1 MNISIDEQLIHT
13 TIRIISVI
21 DDKTISTGTGF
32 FFRYDF
38 ENMNIP
44 VIVTNKHVV
53 KDARKIIL
61 KFSTSLEEK
70 FTPGKQQTV
79 DIAVNMSTFIMHP
92 DNDVDLCL
100 IPIEHILNQKF
111 EQNLYMIFLTKENI
125 IANDYIQSSI
135 SNIED
140 ITLIGY
146 PDGIIDEYN
155 NLPIVRKGITATSL
169 KYDFNNKKEFL
180 IDSAIFGGSSGS
192 PVFIFNQGS
201 YSIGNT
207 LYAGDRLL
215 LIGIV
220 YAVTQHIVNGQL
232 KIIQVP
238 SANVPI
244 TETYIPNNLGVVI
257 KSERILDFEKI
268 LSTLVKK

>member
-70 FTPGKQQTV
+70 STPGKQQTI
-79 DIAVNMSTFIMHP
+79 DIEVNRNAFIMHP

-100 IPIEHILNQKF
+100 IPIADILNHKF
-111 EQNLYMIFLTKENI
+111 EQNLYMFFLTKENI

-180 IDSAIFGGSSGS
+180 VDSAIFGGSSGS

-244 TETYIPNNLGVVI
+244 AETYIPNNLGVVI

-268 LSTLVKK
+268 LSALVKK